1 MAMCDHKA
9 IRWLH
14 WERERGCED
23 CDNATEYEQGE
34 GTPCSLIV
42 CVACGVDVEP
52 TTEAHHK
59 QLLASVGA

>member
-1 MAMCDHKA
+1 MCEHEA

-14 WERERGCED
+14 EAVVDD
-23 CDNATEYEQGE
+23 CPDCSNATEYEQGE

-52 TTEAHHK
+52 TTDAHHK

>member
-1 MAMCDHKA
+1 MCEHEA
-9 IRWLH
+9 I
-14 WERERGCED
+14 CS
-23 CDNATEYEQGE
+23 NATEYEQGE

-52 TTEAHHK
+52 TTDAHHK

>member
-42 CVACGVDVEP
+42 CVACGVDITDCP
-52 TTEAHHK
+52 
-59 QLLASVGA
+59 